1 MNPKFA
7 QFDKL
12 FGVQTPTPQNGVPNR
27 SAQILQMEKQTQSA
41 QPSQPTG
48 IMGKIGGT
56 IRAGVDAPKNIG
68 TAIGTGIADI
78 VSGNNTEMGN
88 ALSTVQPNLGSMAKT
103 ATTVTKGL
111 TSDVLAP
118 VTSAFNVITPQSVKD
133 LASGA
138 VEGIKGGVSDFVNGL
153 APELKQT
160 YDKLP
165 QDWKDTVA
173 NSAQTGMNVL
183 GLAGVAKTPMPTPT
197 NIVEGGIKTGAKIAD
212 TASTVA
218 GKAKALV
225 TKTPEELANK
235 NLEGVTN
242 LIKPSAETMTP
253 TMKKEA
259 IASGQQT
266 VTKTKLGGTKV
277 DYMPTKETQRAAQ
290 ILSDGTEF
298 KNPVLATDE
307 PNVVYAKTKTAISQR
322 GAQAEKYLADNPVKV
337 TNTEA
342 SKMYSDMLTKA
353 SKSLDDTQMNAYK
366 GQIKLF
372 EKQLLEHVGDGG
384 YTTENFYKALKDYEN
399 NVASNLPRGKETL
412 IDPTGVGS
420 AKINAAAD
428 IRKTVRDMIGS
439 KHPEFQPQM
448 YDLASLYEAKD
459 NALFNASK
467 AKTQN
472 IFQKYPTATK
482 AAKIIVGGTIADKAL
497 KGAIGIGI

>member
-1 MNPKFA
+1 M
-7 QFDKL
+7 
-12 FGVQTPTPQNGVPNR
+12 
-27 SAQILQMEKQTQSA
+27 
-41 QPSQPTG
+41 
-48 IMGKIGGT
+48 
-56 IRAGVDAPKNIG
+56 
-68 TAIGTGIADI
+68 
-78 VSGNNTEMGN
+78 
-88 ALSTVQPNLGSMAKT
+88 
-103 ATTVTKGL
+103 
-111 TSDVLAP
+111 
-118 VTSAFNVITPQSVKD
+118 
-133 LASGA
+133 
-138 VEGIKGGVSDFVNGL
+138 
-153 APELKQT
+153 
-160 YDKLP
+160 
-165 QDWKDTVA
+165 
-173 NSAQTGMNVL
+173 
-183 GLAGVAKTPMPTPT
+183 
-197 NIVEGGIKTGAKIAD
+197 
-212 TASTVA
+212 
-218 GKAKALV
+218 V

-439 KHPEFQPQM
+439 KHPEFKPQM

-467 AKTQN
+467 VKTQN